1 MSATGAN
8 GCWRPGR
15 LRPGRSEA
23 QEMPGLLERMRRTG
37 VPAVVL
43 AVVCAW
49 GAMAQA
55 PAPAAHPGSYLGIGV
70 RELAAQRAEALG
82 VPGGRGV
89 EVSVVV
95 TGTPADRA
103 GLKMGDVVLQFNG
116 QPVEGVEP
124 FMRMV
129 RNASPGRPA
138 RLLVWRDGASKT
150 VSVVLG
156 ARQPG
161 MPKFV
166 AAPPAPP
173 GDAMASNPLFEEFP
187 GWVPMGG
194 AGLLGIEVETLTP
207 QLAEYFGVKAG
218 VLVRSVRRGGV
229 ADRAGMKAGDVIV
242 KIEDTTVAT
251 TGDLLDAEA
260 TAHAGGSCSI
270 TVSRDHKPRT
280 ITAILDGDTQ
290 RVTPVRLH
298 ER

>member
-1 MSATGAN
+1 
-8 GCWRPGR
+8 
-15 LRPGRSEA
+15 
-23 QEMPGLLERMRRTG
+23 MPDMWERERRTG
-37 VPAVVL
+37 VWAAIMAAVFACGV
-43 AVVCAW
+43 
-49 GAMAQA
+49 MAQA
-55 PAPAAHPGSYLGIGV
+55 PAPAVRPGAYLGIGV
-70 RELAAQRAEALG
+70 QEVPAQRAEALG

-95 TGTPADRA
+95 DGTPAARA

-129 RNASPGRPA
+129 RNALPGRA
-138 RLLVWRDGASKT
+138 AKLLVWRDGTSKT

-156 ARQPG
+156 DRQPG
-161 MPKFV
+161 TPRFV
-166 AAPPAPP
+166 AAPPAPA
-173 GDAMASNPLFEEFP
+173 GDATGGNPLFEEFP

-218 VLVRSVRRGGV
+218 VLVRSVRHGGV
-229 ADRAGMKAGDVIV
+229 ADRAGLRAGDVIV
-242 KIEDTTVAT
+242 KVEDTPVRT

-260 TAHAGGSCSI
+260 TAHAGGSCAI
-270 TVSRDHKPRT
+270 TVSRDHKLRT
-280 ITAILDGDTQ
+280 ITAILDRETQ

>member
-1 MSATGAN
+1 
-8 GCWRPGR
+8 
-15 LRPGRSEA
+15 
-23 QEMPGLLERMRRTG
+23 MPEFLERTRRTG
-37 VPAVVL
+37 VRAAIVAAVFACGV
-43 AVVCAW
+43 
-49 GAMAQA
+49 MAQA

-70 RELAAQRAEALG
+70 RELPAQRAESLG

-95 TGTPADRA
+95 DGTPAAQA

-129 RNASPGRPA
+129 RNAPPGRAA
-138 RLLVWRDGASKT
+138 RLQVWRAGTSKT

-166 AAPPAPP
+166 AAAPP
-173 GDAMASNPLFEEFP
+173 EPSGDGMAGNPLFEEFP

-229 ADRAGMKAGDVIV
+229 ADRAGLKAGDVIV
-242 KIEDTTVAT
+242 KVEDTPVAT

-260 TAHAGGSCSI
+260 TAHAGGSCAI

-280 ITAILDGDTQ
+280 ITAILDSDTQ

>member
-1 MSATGAN
+1 
-8 GCWRPGR
+8 
-15 LRPGRSEA
+15 
-23 QEMPGLLERMRRTG
+23 MPGLLERMTRTG
-37 VPAVVL
+37 VAAAIVAAVFACGV
-43 AVVCAW
+43 
-49 GAMAQA
+49 MAQA

-70 RELAAQRAEALG
+70 RELPAQRAEALG
-82 VPGGRGV
+82 VPGGHGV

-95 TGTPADRA
+95 DGTPADRA

-116 QPVEGVEP
+116 QPVDGVEA

-129 RNASPGRPA
+129 RNAPPGRPA
-138 RLLVWRDGASKT
+138 RVQVWREGASKT

-161 MPKFV
+161 MPRFV
-166 AAPPAPP
+166 AAPPPPP
-173 GDAMASNPLFEEFP
+173 GNAMAPDPMFEEFP

-242 KIEDTTVAT
+242 KVEDTPVAT
-251 TGDLLDAEA
+251 TGELLDAEA
-260 TAHAGGSCSI
+260 TAHAGGSCAI

>member
-1 MSATGAN
+1 
-8 GCWRPGR
+8 
-15 LRPGRSEA
+15 
-23 QEMPGLLERMRRTG
+23 MPGLLERMRTG
-37 VPAVVL
+37 VAAAIVAAVFGCGV
-43 AVVCAW
+43 
-49 GAMAQA
+49 MAQA

-95 TGTPADRA
+95 DGTPAARA
-103 GLKMGDVVLQFNG
+103 GLKTGDIVLQFNG

-129 RNASPGRPA
+129 RNAPPGRAA
-138 RLLVWRDGASKT
+138 RLQVWREGASKT

-166 AAPPAPP
+166 TGPPAPP
-173 GDAMASNPLFEEFP
+173 GNAMAGDPMFEEFP

-242 KIEDTTVAT
+242 KVEDTPVAT

-260 TAHAGGSCSI
+260 TAHAGGSCAI
-270 TVSRDHKPRT
+270 TVTRDRKPRM

-290 RVTPVRLH
+290 HVTPVRLH